1 MARVR
6 GGEEGF
12 TVLEFVLAAAILLV
26 VAMGSMSAFSYAVQ
40 SSQSSS
46 RKVDALNLA
55 NERLE
60 TIRNLP
66 YDDVGVTSTNGEPVE
81 IPGSVQTPV
90 VIGDYTVDTSI
101 TWARDPDTGRAEY
114 KRVEVSVSWTAGG
127 DGVVTVSSNVFGKS
141 NLINTGDLSITVLDY
156 DTNEPLENARVTVTP
171 TTGAARSVRTGEDG
185 EAFFG
190 YLETG
195 DYGVTVDC
203 TGYIYDHVALSTVAV
218 APDLLSPFV
227 VRMQVPSTVKVEAVD
242 SGGAPIPDALVTL
255 SRPGDADRT
264 LYTDA
269 NGGVEFTNLLVA
281 NYTVTVEAA
290 GYGQGSAD
298 AIVSAG
304 GQTIDVLVTMA
315 PRHGLVVRAEDESG
329 VGMPGVT
336 VEVRGPAPATYHA
349 TGSPQTTASNG
360 EASFDS
366 LANGSYTVTVSKTGF
381 ASQTQTVAYDGSSET
396 PVTFTMTPVS
406 NGSLRVRTVDWW
418 GRGKGDERI
427 RITGPDGYQLDAV
440 TDSNGYYTA
449 TGLTPGSYTIDSDW
463 DGRKYN
469 RTYTDITVS
478 AGMETYKEVRA

>member
-6 GGEEGF
+6 GGEDGF
-12 TVLEFVLAAAILLV
+12 TVLEFVFAAAILLV

-60 TIRNLP
+60 WIRNLP
-66 YDDVGVTSTNGEPVE
+66 YDDVGVTSSDGGPVD

-90 VIGDYTVDTSI
+90 VIGEYTVDTSV
-101 TWARDPDTGRAEY
+101 TWARDPDTGRAQY
-114 KRVEVSVSWTAGG
+114 KQVEVSVSWTVG
-127 DGVVTVSSNVFGKS
+127 DGGVVTVSSSVFGKS

-156 DTNEPLENARVTVTP
+156 DTNEPIENARVTVTP
-171 TTGAARSVRTGEDG
+171 TIGAAHSVYTGEDG

-190 YLETG
+190 YLGMG
-195 DYGVTVDC
+195 DYGVTVDH
-203 TGYIYDHVALSTVAV
+203 TGYIYDNVALSTVAV
-218 APDLLSPFV
+218 APDLLSSFV
-227 VRMQVPSTVKVEAVD
+227 VRMQVPSTVRIEAVD

-255 SRPGDADRT
+255 ERSGDADRT
-264 LYTDA
+264 LYTDV

-290 GYGQGSAD
+290 GYGQGNAD

-329 VGMPGVT
+329 VVMAGVT
-336 VEVRGPAPATYHA
+336 VEVRGPEPVMDHA
-349 TGSPQTTASNG
+349 TGSPTTTASNG
-360 EASFDS
+360 LASFDS

-381 ASQTQTVAYDGSSET
+381 TSQTQTVTYDGSSET
-396 PVTFTMTPVS
+396 PITFTMTPIL
-406 NGSLRVRTVDWW
+406 NGSLRVRTVDSS
-418 GRGKGDERI
+418 GDGMGNEPI
-427 RITGPDGYQLDAV
+427 RITGPGYWLDAV
-440 TDSNGYYTA
+440 TDPSGYYTA
-449 TGLTPGSYTIDSDW
+449 TGLTPGSYTIHYNWSWWRYWDS
-463 DGRKYN
+463 
-469 RTYTDITVS
+469 TDIIVS
-478 AGMETYKEVRA
+478 AGMETYMEVRVY